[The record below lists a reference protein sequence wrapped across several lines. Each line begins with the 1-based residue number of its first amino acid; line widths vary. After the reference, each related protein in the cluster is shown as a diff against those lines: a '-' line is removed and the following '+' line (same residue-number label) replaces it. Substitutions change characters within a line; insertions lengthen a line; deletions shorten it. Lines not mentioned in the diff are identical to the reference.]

1 MKKFLNLTFV
11 FIFVLT
17 FTFFV
22 VSCGKGGGQSNS
34 SVGESPDASES
45 ASASDIAS
53 ENGLKFSVKGA
64 VLEVGETFV
73 IEYEKIGDG
82 EIEWKSSDETVV
94 TVKNGTIEAVS
105 EGVAEITGKI
115 ENVTEKFTVKVE
127 KQTSVPSLKLSESE
141 ADLIVGESTSIGIK
155 AEYKGKEV
163 QAESYGINVEEVG
176 NLADVSLNGAS
187 VSVSAKSEGVLRA
200 VVYAKISGVTAAE
213 RLTVNIRKSV
223 PFIVVS
229 NAKPA
234 ADGYEIDVA
243 AVENPDV
250 PLKFKPK
257 AEVWNNGK
265 IQKDAEIEWTLEE
278 NDFIGHDE
286 NGYYGKTAGSAV
298 VIGSYG
304 GESVR
309 LTVNCVRPVF
319 ARTDEVLTV
328 ELADGLEPDN
338 ITGTVESVKAGD
350 TEIFAS
356 IGADGAIT
364 FKLNALKTSEYNVEK
379 KITIST
385 DKATYEY
392 VGKIYTD
399 IITDESELN
408 DFLKN
413 SLASATASMSANGY
427 FVLGNDIVCTGDYK
441 AYDRYPFG
449 AQSSNGFQGVFDGNG
464 KIIKNLNVTGNYCGF
479 IPMIGGSGVI
489 KNVIFLNGKLGG
501 NGGFISCH
509 SWGTIENV
517 YIEAEITDNSKL
529 ESGDRRMFASV
540 LASESTPNMIVKN
553 VFVKYLNVV
562 DENANAGHLFV
573 LGDCKPEGLIVVGH
587 KKYHIKTWGSFS
599 DAKARTY
606 LTAEEL
612 AAAKADWSEL
622 VLGYSSLIFNVTDT
636 GILPARS
643 I

>member
-82 EIEWKSSDETVV
+82 EIEWKSSDENVV
-94 TVKNGTIEAVS
+94 TVENGTIEAVG
-105 EGVAEITGKI
+105 EGVAEVVGKI
-115 ENVTEKFTVKVE
+115 DDAGDKFTVKVE
-127 KQTSVPSLKLSESE
+127 KQTSVPSLKLSENE
-141 ADLIVGESTSIGIK
+141 AELIVGESTFIGIK

-163 QAESYGINVEEVG
+163 QAELYGINIVEGG

-187 VSVSAKSEGVLRA
+187 VSVSAKSEGVLRV
-200 VVYAKISGVTAAE
+200 VVYAKISGVMAAE
-213 RLTVNIRKSV
+213 RLTVNIRKSI

-250 PLKFKPK
+250 PLAFKPK

-265 IQKDAEIEWTLEE
+265 IQKNAEIEWTLEK

-286 NGYYGKTAGSAV
+286 SGYYGKTAGSAV
-298 VIGSYG
+298 VIGTYG

-328 ELADGLEPDN
+328 ELADGLGLNN
-338 ITGTVESVKAGD
+338 IAGTVESVKAGD
-350 TEIFAS
+350 TEIFDS
-356 IGADGAIT
+356 VDADGAIS

-427 FVLGNDIVCTGDYK
+427 FVLGNDIVCTGDIRLTIAILSAHNPRTGSK
-441 AYDRYPFG
+441 AF
-449 AQSSNGFQGVFDGNG
+449 
-464 KIIKNLNVTGNYCGF
+464 
-479 IPMIGGSGVI
+479 
-489 KNVIFLNGKLGG
+489 
-501 NGGFISCH
+501 
-509 SWGTIENV
+509 
-517 YIEAEITDNSKL
+517 
-529 ESGDRRMFASV
+529 
-540 LASESTPNMIVKN
+540 ST
-553 VFVKYLNVV
+553 
-562 DENANAGHLFV
+562 ET
-573 LGDCKPEGLIVVGH
+573 E
-587 KKYHIKTWGSFS
+587 
-599 DAKARTY
+599 R
-606 LTAEEL
+606 
-612 AAAKADWSEL
+612 
-622 VLGYSSLIFNVTDT
+622 
-636 GILPARS
+636 
-643 I
+643 

>member
-1 MKKFLNLTFV
+1 M
-11 FIFVLT
+11 
-17 FTFFV
+17 
-22 VSCGKGGGQSNS
+22 
-34 SVGESPDASES
+34 
-45 ASASDIAS
+45 
-53 ENGLKFSVKGA
+53 
-64 VLEVGETFV
+64 
-73 IEYEKIGDG
+73 
-82 EIEWKSSDETVV
+82 
-94 TVKNGTIEAVS
+94 
-105 EGVAEITGKI
+105 
-115 ENVTEKFTVKVE
+115 
-127 KQTSVPSLKLSESE
+127 
-141 ADLIVGESTSIGIK
+141 
-155 AEYKGKEV
+155 
-163 QAESYGINVEEVG
+163 
-176 NLADVSLNGAS
+176 
-187 VSVSAKSEGVLRA
+187 
-200 VVYAKISGVTAAE
+200 VYAKISGVMAAE
-213 RLTVNIRKSV
+213 RLTVNIRKSI

-250 PLKFKPK
+250 PLAFKPK

-286 NGYYGKTAGSAV
+286 SGYYGKTAGSAV
-298 VIGSYG
+298 VIGTYG

-328 ELADGLEPDN
+328 ELADGLGLNN
-338 ITGTVESVKAGD
+338 IAGTVESVKAGD
-350 TEIFAS
+350 TEIFDS
-356 IGADGAIT
+356 VDADGAIS

-427 FVLGNDIVCTGDYK
+427 FVLGNDIVCTDEYK

-464 KIIKNLNVTGNYCGF
+464 KIIKNLNVTGDYCGF
-479 IPMIGGSGVI
+479 IPMLGGSGVI
-489 KNVIFLNGKLGG
+489 KNVIFLNGKLSG

-509 SWGTIENV
+509 SWGIVENV
-517 YIEAEITDNSKL
+517 YIEAAITDNSKL

-599 DAKARTY
+599 GAKARTY

-612 AAAKADWSEL
+612 AAAKADWAEL
-622 VLGYSSLIFNVTDT
+622 VSGYSSLIFNVTDT